1 MEGSARKTLKKT
13 TTTQFE
19 VLVKEMER
27 NPDLARGVA
36 VFGSDRGRVEERWE
50 EIMRKINSHGPPTR
64 TAVEWKK
71 IWADLKSRTK
81 KKIAEN
87 TRSLTATGGGPFRHS
102 PLSEMEQTIDSLVFI
117 SRSAAP
123 SGRVFGIPS
132 TATSNASRHSSIEE
146 MPPLLVP
153 ESPTLDERRQPTTL
167 QSPIRHN
174 QPPPVGVV
182 TPTTQTTRP
191 TPTHTLRSTNR
202 KRTFQETVAES
213 AKIQAE
219 AAKVQAE
226 AAKKMAEAS
235 MLQVEATNKL
245 TAAVERQ
252 SAIFEKFLEY
262 FHN

>member
-1 MEGSARKTLKKT
+1 
-13 TTTQFE
+13 
-19 VLVKEMER
+19 MER

-87 TRSLTATGGGPFRHS
+87 KRSLTATGCGPFRHS
-102 PLSEMEQTIDSLVFI
+102 PLSEMEQAIDSLVFI

-132 TATSNASRHSSIEE
+132 TATSNMSRHSSLEE
-146 MPPLLVP
+146 MPPLLVT
-153 ESPTLDERRQPTTL
+153 ESPTLDQRMQQTTTL

-191 TPTHTLRSTNR
+191 TPTHTLRSINR

-213 AKIQAE
+213 AKVQAE
-219 AAKVQAE
+219 GAKVQAE

-235 MLQVEATNKL
+235 MLQVDATNKL

-252 SAIFEKFLEY
+252 SEIFEKFLEY
-262 FHN
+262 FRN

>member
-1 MEGSARKTLKKT
+1 
-13 TTTQFE
+13 
-19 VLVKEMER
+19 
-27 NPDLARGVA
+27 
-36 VFGSDRGRVEERWE
+36 
-50 EIMRKINSHGPPTR
+50 
-64 TAVEWKK
+64 
-71 IWADLKSRTK
+71 
-81 KKIAEN
+81 
-87 TRSLTATGGGPFRHS
+87 
-102 PLSEMEQTIDSLVFI
+102 
-117 SRSAAP
+117 
-123 SGRVFGIPS
+123 
-132 TATSNASRHSSIEE
+132 
-146 MPPLLVP
+146 MPPLFVP

-226 AAKKMAEAS
+226 AATKMAEAS